1 MSALRVFTYEG
12 RDIRTVLIEDETWFV
27 ATDVAR
33 FLGYRE
39 ASDMAR
45 TLDDDEKGSEV
56 VRTPGGPQRMTVL
69 NEQGLYRAAVKREL
83 GFVDDGSRAAVKAF
97 QRWVTH
103 EVLPSIRRTGAY
115 VVPETPEQFMA
126 RAVMQAQGIIARK
139 DERIAELAPRA
150 EAWDEIADAGTDYAI
165 RDVAPML
172 SRAGIETGPQ
182 RLFETLHQLGWIY
195 RGEKQ
200 RWTPYAKSVDAGYLK
215 VRAMPPYRDRDT
227 GDLVPAA
234 PQVRI
239 TPRGIERL
247 RVRLGAGALTP

>member
-1 MSALRVFTYEG
+1 MSALETFAFGDLHVPLRV
-12 RDIRTVLIEDETWFV
+12 DISNVEPWFI
-27 ATDVAR
+27 AADVA
-33 FLGYRE
+33 FVLGYSE
-39 ASDMAR
+39 ASAITR
-45 TLDDDEKGSEV
+45 TLDDDEKGLRTV
-56 VRTPGGPQRMTVL
+56 QTPGGAQQVAVIS
-69 NEQGLYRAAVKREL
+69 EAGLFSAILR
-83 GFVDDGSRAAVKAF
+83 SRVPGAKAF
-97 QRWVTH
+97 KRWVTH

-115 VVPETPEQFMA
+115 VVPETPERFMA

-139 DERIAELAPRA
+139 DEQIAELVPRA

-200 RWTPYAKSVDAGYLK
+200 RWTPYSKTVDAGYLK

-239 TPRGIERL
+239 TPRGVERL